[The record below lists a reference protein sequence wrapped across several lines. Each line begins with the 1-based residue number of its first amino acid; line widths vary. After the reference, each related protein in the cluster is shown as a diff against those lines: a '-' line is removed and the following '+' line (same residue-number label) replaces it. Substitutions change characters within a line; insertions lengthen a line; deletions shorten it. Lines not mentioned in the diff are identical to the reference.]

1 MSFRDWQNKPTV
13 IVPYG
18 LDSSTGTMREA
29 MLIFFHNGVSPWI
42 EGLGY
47 RWSQEKDYVANKFVH
62 LCYMIY
68 TTAKMSA
75 TYDLDLPEPKH
86 RNYDEDRE
94 TFDLFVDTND
104 LLEFLSYWSFRSEIV
119 GTRFD
124 HLIKEFCYVWVDV
137 TRGKPGAFTQK
148 IFDAEDEEEAED
160 DMVAGPD
167 MSSRKKWDLY

>member
-1 MSFRDWQNKPTV
+1 MSFRDWQNKPAI

-18 LDSSTGTMREA
+18 LDASMGTMQEA
-29 MLIFFHNGVSPWI
+29 MLVFFHDGVNPWI

-47 RWSQEKDYVANKFVH
+47 RWSQDTNYVANKFVH
-62 LCYMIY
+62 LCYMIH
-68 TTAKMSA
+68 TTAKMSE
-75 TYDLDLPEPKH
+75 TYELNLPEPKH

-104 LLEFLSYWSFRSEIV
+104 LLNFLTKWSFRSEIV
-119 GTRFD
+119 GTRLD

-137 TRGKPGAFTQK
+137 TKGKPGAFTQK
-148 IFDAEDEEEAED
+148 IFDAEDEKESED